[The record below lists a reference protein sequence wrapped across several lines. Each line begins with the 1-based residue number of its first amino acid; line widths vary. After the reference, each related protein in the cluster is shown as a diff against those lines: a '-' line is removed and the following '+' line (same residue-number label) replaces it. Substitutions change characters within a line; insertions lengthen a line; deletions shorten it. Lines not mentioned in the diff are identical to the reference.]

1 MLGNFNFRYMITI
14 RYKYLIL
21 IGLGVFQQALLIL
34 EFVIVLDL

>member
-21 IGLGVFQQALLIL
+21 TGLGVFQRALVRH
-34 EFVIVLDL
+34 EKT